1 MKKSTGEEVCN
12 YLFQDIGKSF
22 LVLGQNSCTTLK
34 WKESSGQL
42 TTFKEPG
49 TNKDLFL
56 KNLNT
61 LFNACCGKFSPEN
74 TVAVDDNP
82 IKHIMNKS
90 ENVVLSDTWTY
101 RGNGPKDTY
110 LLDILIPWFKRLH
123 LVRGE
128 GLKSFH
134 GSSLGKIGRRMLCDE
149 RNHREYNRLMGV
161 VRLSASLG

>member
-12 YLFQDIGKSF
+12 YLLILFQDIGKSF

-61 LFNACCGKFSPEN
+61 LFNACCAKFSPEN

-82 IKHIMNKS
+82 IKHIMNKL

-101 RGNGPKDTY
+101 RGNGP
-110 LLDILIPWFKRLH
+110 
-123 LVRGE
+123 
-128 GLKSFH
+128 
-134 GSSLGKIGRRMLCDE
+134 
-149 RNHREYNRLMGV
+149 N
-161 VRLSASLG
+161 

>member
-56 KNLNT
+56 K
-61 LFNACCGKFSPEN
+61 
-74 TVAVDDNP
+74 
-82 IKHIMNKS
+82 KS
-90 ENVVLSDTWTY
+90 Q
-101 RGNGPKDTY
+101 Y
-110 LLDILIPWFKRLH
+110 L
-123 LVRGE
+123 VQ
-128 GLKSFH
+128 
-134 GSSLGKIGRRMLCDE
+134 RMLWE
-149 RNHREYNRLMGV
+149 ILAREYYRSGRQPN
-161 VRLSASLG
+161 